1 MLAPRL
7 PGELISSRADGVAQV
22 EPNGNRRLGGRKGGA
37 LPIVQLNQYQT
48 GKVLDASHFSE
59 RTQCKFKVRTKI
71 RPRRSGWHGSRSP
84 TRTGM
89 QYISLAT
96 GGGREGAVRET
107 QDEIIE
113 GIQNADKD
121 EEKAASA

>member
-1 MLAPRL
+1 
-7 PGELISSRADGVAQV
+7 
-22 EPNGNRRLGGRKGGA
+22 
-37 LPIVQLNQYQT
+37 
-48 GKVLDASHFSE
+48 
-59 RTQCKFKVRTKI
+59 
-71 RPRRSGWHGSRSP
+71 
-84 TRTGM
+84 M